1 MPRKKILTPD
11 TLDGELNRTINT
23 RHQLERHFKNL
34 LLWPI
39 SDEAKEE
46 IEKYRAYLRQMKRF
60 LYTVS
65 FVYEPYSLTR
75 TERTKETA
83 NLETSSH

>member
-1 MPRKKILTPD
+1 MPRKKILTSD
-11 TLDGELNRTINT
+11 TLDDELNRTMNT

-39 SDEAKEE
+39 TDEAKEE
-46 IEKYRAYLRQMKRF
+46 IERHRAYLRQMKITILRI
-60 LYTVS
+60 S
-65 FVYEPYSLTR
+65 FVHERYSMTR